1 MECTRYQ
8 TDGMRLLDDELS
20 LEERLQYQTHVRECD
35 ACRRE
40 LESLGR
46 VVKLTDQLKLRVS
59 DEAFWKGY
67 WESVYRRTERR
78 LGFVF
83 LAAGVVMLLL
93 YFLYRALRS
102 PELWTY
108 QGVSIAVVL
117 LGLIVLFISVARER
131 YHEHKNDP
139 YREVER

>member
-8 TDGMRLLDDELS
+8 TDGMRLIDDELS
-20 LEERLQYQTHVRECD
+20 QEERLQYEAHVRECEVC
-35 ACRRE
+35 ARE
-40 LESLGR
+40 LDSLGR
-46 VVKLTDQLKLRVS
+46 VVKLTGELKLRVS
-59 DEAFWKGY
+59 DDAFWKGY

-83 LAAGVVMLLL
+83 LAAGVVMILL
-93 YFLYRALRS
+93 YLLYRALRS
-102 PELWTY
+102 PDLLTY
-108 QGVSIAVVL
+108 EGISIALIL

-131 YHEHKNDP
+131 YHEHKHDP

>member
-139 YREVER
+139 YREGER